1 MLRQINNKYF
11 YTIGHSNKETRVL
24 IDLLN
29 KYDIDLLIDVR
40 SYPFSQHNPQ
50 FNKQNI
56 EKELLAKG
64 IDYLFLGNCL
74 GGRPKDPTCYKGGE
88 IPTSKV
94 NYLDVVDYIEVSK
107 RDWYNNGIEMLLS
120 KARTNRV
127 AIMCSEEDPNRCHR
141 HHLIAKTLLDKGFAI
156 KHIRG
161 NGVLEE
167 LVPKI
172 NPEKI
177 QQLQQLR
184 FSDIKNDKAK
194 SIQAFENEER
204 SKILTNDKAR
214 KIYTIG
220 FTKKTAKKF
229 FEMLKDNHIEVLL
242 DIRLKPQ
249 GQLAGFAKKDDLPY
263 FLSQLVGCEY
273 QHLLNLAPTEDI
285 LSEYKHSNNWGKYV
299 KRFEALMDERDVP
312 HSLDRHLFE
321 EKTCCLLCS
330 EAVPEKC
337 HRRLVA
343 ERLTRVWPNIE
354 VINLI

>member
-11 YTIGHSNKETRVL
+11 YTIGHSNKEISVF

-40 SYPFSQHNPQ
+40 SYPYSQYNPQ

-56 EKELLAKG
+56 EKDLSAKG
-64 IDYLFLGNCL
+64 IDYLFLGNYL

-107 RDWYNNGIEMLLS
+107 RDWYHKGIEILLS
-120 KARTNRV
+120 KARSNRV

-141 HHLIAKTLLDKGFAI
+141 HHLIAKTLLDKCFAVR
-156 KHIRG
+156 HIRG

-167 LVPKI
+167 LVPRIKQ
-172 NPEKI
+172 EKN

-184 FSDIKNDKAK
+184 FSDIENDKAI
-194 SIQAFENEER
+194 SIQAFEDKES
-204 SKILTNDKAR
+204 SKNLINDKTR
-214 KIYTIG
+214 TIYTIG
-220 FTKKTAKKF
+220 FTQKKAKRF
-229 FEMLKDNHIEVLL
+229 FEMLKDNRIEVLL
-242 DIRLKPQ
+242 DVRLKPQ

-299 KRFEALMDERDVP
+299 KRFEALMDERDIP
-312 HSLDRHLFE
+312 NSLDRHLFE

-343 ERLTRVWPNIE
+343 ERLARVWPNID
-354 VINLI
+354 VINLF